1 MRDTLLDSPPTTTLI
16 RPDYSD
22 KFRCIG
28 PACEDSCCVGWS
40 VFFDQG
46 VYEKYQGI
54 PAGPLRALIDVHVI
68 RLPVGADG
76 VARAQFA
83 QVQMTAANVCPF
95 LNAEKLCQIQAEHGE
110 DFLSV
115 TCATYP
121 RIAHRIDG
129 LEERALSLSCPE
141 AARLVLLTPHLLA
154 SNANGGYRMTWNEP
168 WWDGAGNDLPCLS
181 PEPEKDVKQPPAPTP
196 LQRYFWPIR
205 EFVIHLLVHREYALW
220 QRLFL
225 LGIFARRLDALVRGE
240 VDRGF
245 VALRHDFSAAVD
257 SGTLRGSMDA
267 IPADLPLQLDMV
279 LRLAGM
285 RLPRSHVGARFVET
299 IEAFKKGIG
308 NGPGATIDLLIE
320 NYAKAYEQV
329 YEPFFRA
336 RPHILENLLI
346 NAVFR
351 TLFPFGNKADKPGA
365 MPEMAREFA
374 LLASQFALIKG
385 LLIGVAGCYG
395 PAFCEDHVVQ
405 TVQSA
410 SKHFEHHPGFLDE
423 AHALLVSSKL
433 DNARGLTMLVRN

>member
-1 MRDTLLDSPPTTTLI
+1 
-16 RPDYSD
+16 
-22 KFRCIG
+22 
-28 PACEDSCCVGWS
+28 VGWT

-46 VYEKYQGI
+46 AYEKYQGI
-54 PAGPLRALIDVHVI
+54 PAGSLRTLIDVHVI
-68 RLPVGADG
+68 RQPVGVDG
-76 VARAQFA
+76 VVRAQFA
-83 QVQMTAANVCPF
+83 RVQMSSNNVCPF
-95 LNAEKLCQIQAEHGE
+95 LNVEKLCQIQAEHGE

-154 SNANGGYRMTWNEP
+154 ADMAGGYRMTWNEP
-168 WWDGAGNDLPCLS
+168 WWDEVGNELPGMS
-181 PEPEKDVKQPPAPTP
+181 TDSRQERAQTP

-225 LGIFARRLDALVRGE
+225 LGIFTRRLDALARGE
-240 VDRGF
+240 LDRGF
-245 VALRHDFSAAVD
+245 VALRHDFSLAVD
-257 SGTLRGSMDA
+257 SGRLRGSMDA

-320 NYAKAYEQV
+320 NYARAYEQV

-351 TLFPFGNKADKPGA
+351 TLFPFGNKADKPEAIPG
-365 MPEMAREFA
+365 MAREFA

-395 PAFCEDHVVQ
+395 AAFCEDHVVK

-423 AHALLVSSKL
+423 AYALLVSSKL

>member
-1 MRDTLLDSPPTTTLI
+1 V
-16 RPDYSD
+16 Y
-22 KFRCIG
+22 
-28 PACEDSCCVGWS
+28 
-40 VFFDQG
+40 FDQAA
-46 VYEKYQGI
+46 YEKYQGI
-54 PAGPLRALIDVHVI
+54 AAGPLRASIDVHVI
-68 RLPVGADG
+68 RQPAGEDG
-76 VARAQFA
+76 VSRAQFA
-83 QVQMTAANVCPF
+83 RVQMTPANVCPF

-129 LEERALSLSCPE
+129 LEEKALSLSCPE

-154 SNANGGYRMTWNEP
+154 SNAEGGYRMTWNEP
-168 WWDGAGNDLPCLS
+168 WWDEAGNDLPSMATDSCDARQ
-181 PEPEKDVKQPPAPTP
+181 ERAQTP

-205 EFVIHLLVHREYALW
+205 EFVMYLLVHRDYALW

-225 LGIFARRLDALVRGE
+225 LGIFVRRLDALARGE
-240 VDRGF
+240 LARGF
-245 VALRHDFSAAVD
+245 VALRHDFSVAVD
-257 SGTLRGSMDA
+257 SGALRASMEA

-279 LRLAGM
+279 LRLAGL

-308 NGPGATIDLLIE
+308 NGPGATIDWLIE
-320 NYAKAYEQV
+320 NYARAYEQV

-351 TLFPFGNKADKPGA
+351 TLFPFGNKADKPEA
-365 MPEMAREFA
+365 MAEMAREFA

-395 PAFCEDHVVQ
+395 AGFCEDHVVQ

-423 AHALLVSSKL
+423 AYALLVASKL